1 MAWHV
6 VEKAAIPASPRT
18 KNKEQRT
25 KNKTPN
31 RQNDN

>member
-1 MAWHV
+1 MAWHGMAWHV

-18 KNKEQRT
+18 KNK
-25 KNKTPN
+25 TPN